1 MLPLIAVLVCF
12 LVYFLG
18 YKFYSGYIS
27 KSIFDLKNILN
38 DTPAHKLNDGV
49 DYLPTKPIVLFGH
62 HYASIA
68 GLAPVLGPAVAVIWG
83 WLPAMLWVVFG
94 SIFVGCVHDFGA
106 LVVSVRNQGKSIGQV
121 AEDLLGHR
129 ARSLFH
135 AVIFFLVSLAMGVF
149 VLVLAEMFSADPS
162 TNSASH
168 TTTKEKKSGSI
179 TTSNESASDHKQIS
193 DNVDS
198 NSIGL
203 KKKPT
208 LTNSNQ
214 TQNSTVTNSETA
226 NKKVHDH
233 PGEIRT
239 EEKPSIRLRSHFPEA
254 VIPSAVIMILAVIMG
269 YLHYKKGMNLT
280 PLTVFS
286 VFGTL
291 FSMVLGMQDSVLSW
305 TGLSH
310 VETSPSTGTWKYILL
325 FYAFLASV
333 TPVWLLL
340 QSRDYINSF
349 LLYLGIVLIYLGF
362 FVGGIL
368 QNFSSF
374 NAEVIRTETIGLDLI
389 PFVFITIACGAVS
402 GFHALVSSGT
412 TAKQLDKETDARS
425 IGYGG
430 MIGESLLGLSA
441 VIACTIGFS
450 SSEEWSGFYRS
461 WSGIQ
466 GLAPQVGAYI
476 YGTGRFLSQI
486 GIPETFGQGFI
497 ALIVISFALTSL
509 DSATRLLRYNIEEIA
524 ESTRISWIQTFVG
537 NRYVSS
543 LIACVAIGFFA
554 FLEIE
559 QDGKKK
565 PAGLALWKLFGT
577 TNQLLAGLAL
587 LVVTIFLL
595 KLKKKIKVSFIPML
609 FVLSVTLWA
618 MIRNFLD
625 FLIGP
630 SPNLLL
636 AAVGGTLIFL
646 TLWLLLEALLTWNRI
661 RKV

>member
-1 MLPLIAVLVCF
+1 
-12 LVYFLG
+12 
-18 YKFYSGYIS
+18 
-27 KSIFDLKNILN
+27 
-38 DTPAHKLNDGV
+38 
-49 DYLPTKPIVLFGH
+49 
-62 HYASIA
+62 
-68 GLAPVLGPAVAVIWG
+68 
-83 WLPAMLWVVFG
+83 
-94 SIFVGCVHDFGA
+94 
-106 LVVSVRNQGKSIGQV
+106 
-121 AEDLLGHR
+121 
-129 ARSLFH
+129 
-135 AVIFFLVSLAMGVF
+135 
-149 VLVLAEMFSADPS
+149 
-162 TNSASH
+162 
-168 TTTKEKKSGSI
+168 
-179 TTSNESASDHKQIS
+179 
-193 DNVDS
+193 
-198 NSIGL
+198 
-203 KKKPT
+203 
-208 LTNSNQ
+208 
-214 TQNSTVTNSETA
+214 
-226 NKKVHDH
+226 
-233 PGEIRT
+233 
-239 EEKPSIRLRSHFPEA
+239 
-254 VIPSAVIMILAVIMG
+254 
-269 YLHYKKGMNLT
+269 
-280 PLTVFS
+280 
-286 VFGTL
+286 
-291 FSMVLGMQDSVLSW
+291 
-305 TGLSH
+305 
-310 VETSPSTGTWKYILL
+310 
-325 FYAFLASV
+325 
-333 TPVWLLL
+333 
-340 QSRDYINSF
+340 
-349 LLYLGIVLIYLGF
+349 IVLIYLGF
-362 FVGGIL
+362 FTGGIL
-368 QNFSSF
+368 QNFHSF
-374 NAEVIRTETIGLDLI
+374 NAEVIRTTTIGLDLI

-412 TAKQLDKETDARS
+412 TAKQLDKETDARP

-441 VIACTIGFS
+441 VIACTIGFT

-476 YGTGRFLSQI
+476 YGTGRFLLQI

-543 LIACVAIGFFA
+543 LIACIAIGFFA

-618 MIRNFLD
+618 MIKNFLD
-625 FLIGP
+625 FLTGP

-636 AAVGGTLIFL
+636 ATVGGTLIFL
-646 TLWLLLEALLTWNRI
+646 TLWLLLEAVLTWNRI